1 MYSIF
6 KNKFKANFIYLIYFP
21 IFINFILNKK
31 NTIIKVNIN
40 IFDVSITLLLFVFL
54 LIIGIKIKQIYSLPY
69 ISTGIL
75 CYLFSFFIFDIL
87 VLFFN
92 HNLKFS
98 NLFIFVNLIWIIF
111 IFIKNKISSS
121 LILFTYLLL
130 NYFSNTFINKL
141 SLNKNI
147 IGDVK
152 DIHLQHIKNIFEFNY
167 FYSINNPTLEGY
179 PQLSAYFHALLNMIS
194 HNSEI
199 FFAKTASVNVLFL
212 LFLLMFFEM
221 NLSKESKIYISILFT
236 SLIFNSQWLKFLFI
250 DSFMTEGVLSYLF
263 LVTFLSCLKTEKNLN
278 NSNFLV
284 FLLIGMLYFSKQF
297 ISTLALLVICFYL
310 INKTTRKYAIVG
322 LTGILL
328 KETSQAFVFSNIQK
342 NYHLKEVNLID
353 TFFDLILFRNLKLE
367 NINIIIENISLDKP
381 VSLILI
387 YLVILIFAYLLIYK
401 NLDRELN
408 LTLFV
413 ILINFVLIFLL
424 YISLWRNMELESPI
438 RYILNL
444 LPLILYFQFKILD
457 KINHKFKN

>member
-1 MYSIF
+1 MYSIL
-6 KNKFKANFIYLIYFP
+6 KNKFKTNFIYLIYFP
-21 IFINFILNKK
+21 IFINFIVNIKG
-31 NTIIKVNIN
+31 TITKVDIN
-40 IFDVSITLLLFVFL
+40 IFDVLISLLLFVFL
-54 LIIGIKIKQIYSLPY
+54 LFVGMKIKQIYSLPY

-98 NLFIFVNLIWIIF
+98 NLFIFVNSIWIIF
-111 IFIKNKISSS
+111 IFIKNKISSF
-121 LILFTYLLL
+121 LILITYLLL

-199 FFAKTASVNVLFL
+199 FFAKTATVNVLFL

-221 NLSKESKIYISILFT
+221 NLSKLSKIYISILFT

-250 DSFMTEGVLSYLF
+250 DSFMTEGILSYLF
-263 LVTFLSCLKTEKNLN
+263 LVTLLSCLKTEKNLN

-297 ISTLALLVICFYL
+297 ISTLALLVICIYL

-322 LTGILL
+322 LTGVLL

-342 NYHLKEVNLID
+342 NYHLKEVDLID

-367 NINIIIENISLDKP
+367 NINIIIENIFIDKP

-387 YLVILIFAYLLIYK
+387 YLVILIFAYLLIYI

-424 YISLWRNMELESPI
+424 YISLWRNMELESPV

-457 KINHKFKN
+457 KINLKYIN

>member
-6 KNKFKANFIYLIYFP
+6 KNKFKTNFIYLIYFP
-21 IFINFILNKK
+21 IFINFIVNIKG
-31 NTIIKVNIN
+31 TIIKVDIN
-40 IFDVSITLLLFVFL
+40 IFDVLITLFLFVFL
-54 LIIGIKIKQIYSLPY
+54 LFVGIKIKQIYSLPY
-69 ISTGIL
+69 ISTGIV

-98 NLFIFVNLIWIIF
+98 NLFIFVNSIWIIF
-111 IFIKNKISSS
+111 IFIKNKISSFF
-121 LILFTYLLL
+121 ILFTYLLL
-130 NYFSNTFINKL
+130 NYFSNAFINKL
-141 SLNKNI
+141 TLDKNI

-199 FFAKTASVNVLFL
+199 FFAKTATVNVLFL

-221 NLSKESKIYISILFT
+221 NLSKLSKIYVSILFT

-250 DSFMTEGVLSYLF
+250 DSFMTEGILSYLF
-263 LVTFLSCLKTEKNLN
+263 LVTTLSCLKTEKNLN

-297 ISTLALLVICFYL
+297 ISTLALLLICIYL

-322 LTGILL
+322 LTGVLL
-328 KETSQAFVFSNIQK
+328 KEASQAFVFSNIQK
-342 NYHLKEVNLID
+342 NYHLKEVDLID

-367 NINIIIENISLDKP
+367 NINIIIENIFLDKP

-387 YLVILIFAYLLIYK
+387 YLLISIFAYKLIYK

-444 LPLILYFQFKILD
+444 LPLILYFQFKIID
-457 KINHKFKN
+457 KINLRYIN